1 MKKKENNDMQK
12 TIRILAIIATALVA
26 LSLMLLVVSIPLQG
40 VIAKEIFGYPSYVI
54 EELPQFPLMFF
65 LSNLLRVGCI
75 GLLIICCGN
84 KKGGIWLEILIMII
98 LAIVLPVIDNV
109 ALRLYTVVLGRYGSE
124 KIMIN
129 SLITQIANYCAYPS
143 GLGHTLAY
151 ITCGMS
157 IAFKTL
163 SKK

>member
-1 MKKKENNDMQK
+1 MQK
-12 TIRILAIIATALVA
+12 TIRVLAIIATALVA
-26 LSLMLLVVSIPLQG
+26 VTLLLLVVSMPFQG
-40 VIAKEIFGYPSYVI
+40 VIAKEIFNYPPYVI
-54 EELPQFPLMFF
+54 AELPKFPLMSF
-65 LSNLLRVGCI
+65 LSCLLRTGCI

-84 KKGGIWLEILIMII
+84 KKGGIWLEILIIVI
-98 LAIVLPVIDNV
+98 LAIVLPVMDNI
-109 ALRLYTVVLGRYGSE
+109 ASQLYTVVLGRYGSE

-143 GLGHTLAY
+143 GLGHVLAY

-163 SKK
+163 SKKQNN

>member
-1 MKKKENNDMQK
+1 MQK
-12 TIRILAIIATALVA
+12 TIRVLAIIATALVTVT
-26 LSLMLLVVSIPLQG
+26 LLLLVVSMPFQG
-40 VIAKEIFGYPSYVI
+40 VIAKEIFNYPPYVI
-54 EELPQFPLMFF
+54 AELPKFPLMSF
-65 LSNLLRVGCI
+65 LSCLLRTGCI

-129 SLITQIANYCAYPS
+129 SLISQIANYCAYPS
-143 GLGHTLAY
+143 GLGHVLAY

-163 SKK
+163 SKKQNN